1 MNATQRIGAA
11 SMTLSI
17 LFFERWAFLALWL
30 VGAFLLGLGFFDRR
44 RGGDR

>member
-1 MNATQRIGAA
+1 MNAAQRIGAA

-17 LFFERWAFLALWL
+17 LFPERWAFLALWL

>member
-1 MNATQRIGAA
+1 MNAAQRIGAA
-11 SMTLSI
+11 SMALSV

-30 VGAFLLGLGFFDRR
+30 VGVFCIGFGLFDRG